1 MSTFILTAKTDITR
15 GNTHLNKGDVLTISI
30 AKLGVS
36 PFNLFSKQ
44 ENLPILRQ
52 QFERAGVYLKN
63 DNEVKY
69 LFGSFDIKKV

>member
-36 PFNLFSKQ
+36 PYNLFSKD
-44 ENLPILRQ
+44 ENLPILRK
-52 QFERAGVYLKN
+52 QFEANGIYFKN
-63 DNEVKY
+63 DNEIKY